1 MNTIQKKRTI
11 LTMPVVFCAL
21 LFTIFESTQARSF
34 RPGLIP
40 NGKVISCANCH
51 IRPSGGGQRTSF
63 GEAVRLIVGG
73 GSNMPFWSPTLA
85 ALDSDGDGFT
95 NGQELGDPDGDG
107 VAEAGAQITHPGDA
121 NSFPDISDPEPVS
134 TTLFIEA
141 DGKNLTL
148 TWEEGGILESSENF
162 LGPWNAIEG
171 ATSPFQASADG
182 PMKFY
187 RVGDGTGG
195 QIFTLFLNGGQEL
208 PAVTTGAKGSG
219 TVSIDG
225 KLLTIHVQ
233 YDGLE
238 SNFAAAHIH
247 GPAGKGVNA
256 GVLFGL
262 SGTDLHQPSDANS
275 GMFTGSAVVSDAIIE
290 AIKEGEAY
298 LNIHTSGN
306 GGGEIR
312 GQINP

>member
-1 MNTIQKKRTI
+1 
-11 LTMPVVFCAL
+11 
-21 LFTIFESTQARSF
+21 
-34 RPGLIP
+34 
-40 NGKVISCANCH
+40 
-51 IRPSGGGQRTSF
+51 
-63 GEAVRLIVGG
+63 
-73 GSNMPFWSPTLA
+73 
-85 ALDSDGDGFT
+85 
-95 NGQELGDPDGDG
+95 
-107 VAEAGAQITHPGDA
+107 
-121 NSFPDISDPEPVS
+121 
-134 TTLFIEA
+134 
-141 DGKNLTL
+141 
-148 TWEEGGILESSENF
+148 
-162 LGPWNAIEG
+162 
-171 ATSPFQASADG
+171 
-182 PMKFY
+182 MKFY

-262 SGTDLHQPSDANS
+262 SRTDLHQPSDANT